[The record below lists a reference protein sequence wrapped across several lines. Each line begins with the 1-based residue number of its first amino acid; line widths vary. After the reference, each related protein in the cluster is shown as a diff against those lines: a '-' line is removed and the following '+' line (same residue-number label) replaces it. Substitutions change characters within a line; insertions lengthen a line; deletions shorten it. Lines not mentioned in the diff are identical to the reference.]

1 MTLRCGVLLL
11 GSVASIIACG
21 ASDAPCRYRS
31 DFDGHCRLESVVRL
45 DGRGSAVRLSASYNY
60 VPGSGEGS
68 SFAPISR
75 TFEVAP
81 DRETALRV
89 HLEDHAVVACRRR
102 VPIDGACSEVVSV
115 DVPAFR

>member
-1 MTLRCGVLLL
+1 MIRVLLA
-11 GSVASIIACG
+11 GCAASLAACG
-21 ASDAPCRYRS
+21 GSYPPCRYRS
-31 DFDGHCRLESVVRL
+31 DFDGHCRLESVIRL
-45 DGRGSAVRLSASYNY
+45 DDRAGQVRLSASYSY

-75 TFEVAP
+75 TFDVTP
-81 DRETALRV
+81 DREAALRV

-102 VPIDGACSEVVSV
+102 VPIDGGCSEIVSV